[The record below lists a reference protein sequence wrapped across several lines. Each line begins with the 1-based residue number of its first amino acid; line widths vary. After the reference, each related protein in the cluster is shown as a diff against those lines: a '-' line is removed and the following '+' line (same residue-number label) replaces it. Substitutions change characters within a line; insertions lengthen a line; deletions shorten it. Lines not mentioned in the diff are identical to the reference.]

1 MKNSSAIILAGGEG
15 KRMKSNRPK
24 VLSEVMFQPMLK
36 WVIDA
41 VRSAGIKDI
50 CVVTGSKREYVEK
63 YLSTLPFEV
72 ETVYQSERLGTGHAV
87 MMAKPFLERHRGS
100 DVLIL
105 NGDAPFIGVETIRNA
120 FVVHNQTG
128 EIDPE
133 IFDWEEPREPSPNR
147 GCTVIS
153 AEVDDPS
160 GYGRIVHETDDE
172 VFFHL
177 KTLKAIIEEKEAD
190 DEIRK
195 IKEVNSGA
203 YWFEADILLEALDKL
218 KKSEKTGEFYLTDTI
233 AIIKDSGNA
242 VMSYKAKN
250 ADSVLGANDC
260 IQLAQLN
267 EIARMRIIRK
277 HMKNGVNIPCA
288 DGVMIGKDVVIDSNT
303 TILPSTVIRGK
314 TKIGSYCEIGP
325 AALIDS
331 CEIED
336 GISVANVNIK
346 NRVFRSRK

>member
-1 MKNSSAIILAGGEG
+1 MMRNSSAIILAGGEG
-15 KRMKSNRPK
+15 KRMRSNRPK

-50 CVVTGSKREYVEK
+50 CVVTGSKREYVEH
-63 YLSTLPFEV
+63 YLSGLPFRV
-72 ETVYQSERLGTGHAV
+72 ETVYQPQRLGTGHAV
-87 MMAKPFLERHRGS
+87 MMARPFLEKHRGS

-120 FVVHNQTG
+120 FVVQNQTG

-133 IFDWEEPREPSPNR
+133 VFDWEEEREPSPNR

-153 AEVDDPS
+153 AEVENPS
-160 GYGRIVHETDDE
+160 GYGRIVHETDPE
-172 VFFHL
+172 QYFHL
-177 KTLKAIIEEKEAD
+177 STLKAIVEEKEAT

-203 YWFEADILLEALDKL
+203 YWFEADTLLDALDKL
-218 KKSEKTGEFYLTDTI
+218 KKSEKTGEYYLTDTI
-233 AIIKDSGNA
+233 AIIKNSGNA

-260 IQLAQLN
+260 VQLSQLN
-267 EIARMRIIRK
+267 EIARMRILTK
-277 HMKNGVNIPCA
+277 HMKNGVNIPCT
-288 DGVMIGKDVVIDSNT
+288 DGIMIGREVTIESNT
-303 TILPSTVIRGK
+303 TILPATVIRGK
-314 TKIGSYCEIGP
+314 TSIGPYCEIGP
-325 AALIDS
+325 AALIDN
-331 CEIED
+331 CEIKE
-336 GISVANVNIK
+336 GSTVSNVSIK
-346 NRVFRSRK
+346 NQIV

>member
-1 MKNSSAIILAGGEG
+1 
-15 KRMKSNRPK
+15 MKSNRPK

-41 VRSAGIKDI
+41 VRTAGIKDI
-50 CVVTGSKREYVEK
+50 CVVTGSKKEYVEK
-63 YLSTLPFEV
+63 YLETLSFKV
-72 ETVYQSERLGTGHAV
+72 ETVFQPERLGTGHAV
-87 MMAKPFLERHRGS
+87 MMAIPFLEKHRGT

-105 NGDAPFIGVETIRNA
+105 NGDAPFVSVDTIRDA

-133 IFDWEEPREPSPNR
+133 VFDWEAPREGSTNR

-153 AEVDDPS
+153 AEVENPS
-160 GYGRIVHETDDE
+160 GYGRIVHETDDQ
-172 VFFHL
+172 VYFHL
-177 KTLKAIIEEKEAD
+177 STLKAIVEEKEAT

-203 YWFEADILLEALDKL
+203 YWFETDILLDALSKL
-218 KKSEKTGEFYLTDTI
+218 TKSEKTGEYYLTDTI

-267 EIARMRIIRK
+267 EIARMRIIHK
-277 HMKNGVNIPCA
+277 HMKNGVNIPCT
-288 DGVMIGKDVVIDSNT
+288 DGVMIGKEVTIGANT

-314 TKIGSYCEIGP
+314 TSIGSYCEIGP

-331 CEIED
+331 CDISD
-336 GISVANVNIK
+336 GSAIGNVTLK
-346 NRVFRSRK
+346 NQIM

>member
-1 MKNSSAIILAGGEG
+1 MKNASAIILAGGEG
-15 KRMKSNRPK
+15 KRMRSNRPK
-24 VLSEVMFQPMLK
+24 VLSEVVFQPMLK

-50 CVVTGSKREYVEK
+50 CVVTGSKREYVEQ
-63 YLSTLPFEV
+63 YLSALPFEV
-72 ETVYQSERLGTGHAV
+72 ETVYQPERLGTGHAV
-87 MMAKPFLERHRGS
+87 MMAIPFLEKHRGS

-120 FVVHNQTG
+120 YVVQNQTG

-133 IFDWEEPREPSPNR
+133 VFDWEVPREPSPNR

-153 AEVDDPS
+153 AEVENPA
-160 GYGRIVHETDDE
+160 GYGRIVHETDSE
-172 VFFHL
+172 VYFHL
-177 KTLKAIIEEKEAD
+177 KTLKAIVEEKEAT

-203 YWFEADILLEALDKL
+203 YWFETDTLLDALGKL
-218 KKSEKTGEFYLTDTI
+218 TKSEKTGELYLTDTI
-233 AIIKDSGNA
+233 AIIKNNGNA

-267 EIARMRIIRK
+267 EIARMRILHK
-277 HMKNGVNIPCA
+277 HMKNGVNIPCT
-288 DGVMIGKDVVIDSNT
+288 DGVIIGKEVSIAANT

-314 TKIGSYCEIGP
+314 TTIGSYCEIGP

-331 CEIED
+331 CEIKD
-336 GISVANVNIK
+336 GSSIGNISISNQIL
-346 NRVFRSRK
+346 